1 MSSKYSKNIF
11 FHKLEFVYFLFIS
24 RFAYLPFGQ
33 GPRACIGMRFAMM
46 ETKLALA
53 NIIRKFKL
61 IPSEKTIETLKLDP
75 MAAITYVKG
84 GLYIKVET
92 RD

>member
-1 MSSKYSKNIF
+1 MLKNVFLVNLKVF
-11 FHKLEFVYFLFIS
+11 FF

-46 ETKLALA
+46 EAKLALA

-61 IPSEKTIETLKLDP
+61 IPSEKTIEPLELDP
-75 MAAITYVKG
+75 MAAITYICQKWIVHQSRK
-84 GLYIKVET
+84 
-92 RD
+92 